1 MCGTTGTERSFD
13 GEKLLHREA
22 FTHRSF
28 YTASFYTEKLLHR
41 RAFTRRSFYTQK
53 PLLYTQQAF
62 TQRIFYTEK
71 PLHREAFTHKNLYT
85 EKLLHTHTHKPLAQR
100 REKLQLEKTGC
111 RRQSKKKTI
120 LKHFSKVIFKRKI
133 SSAQIEKICWQI
145 AITALTQPFQYD
157 FPCPAATDNGI
168 THAAAAPRNLDAAST
183 VRSGETELQ
192 TAIEL
197 RATASEIAA
206 LKPDLDANHLRQN
219 GENLLTNHY
228 RSLGAAT
235 PIRFP
240 MSSCKKTISITHA
253 AAAPSNLDATSTM
266 RLGTSR
272 GYITRMSL
280 HTWQQNMITFIQGDL
295 Q

>member
-1 MCGTTGTERSFD
+1 MSAPKQKKDDF
-13 GEKLLHREA
+13 EA
-22 FTHRSF
+22 LFES
-28 YTASFYTEKLLHR
+28 
-41 RAFTRRSFYTQK
+41 
-53 PLLYTQQAF
+53 
-62 TQRIFYTEK
+62 
-71 PLHREAFTHKNLYT
+71 N
-85 EKLLHTHTHKPLAQR
+85 
-100 REKLQLEKTGC
+100 
-111 RRQSKKKTI
+111 
-120 LKHFSKVIFKRKI
+120 FKRKI

-145 AITALTQPFQYD
+145 AITALMQPFQYD
-157 FPCPAATDNGI
+157 FRCPAATDNGI

-240 MSSCKKTISITHA
+240 MSSCKKTIV
-253 AAAPSNLDATSTM
+253 L
-266 RLGTSR
+266 
-272 GYITRMSL
+272 RMQPRHQAIL
-280 HTWQQNMITFIQGDL
+280 MQPVQCVQEHHVAI
-295 Q
+295 